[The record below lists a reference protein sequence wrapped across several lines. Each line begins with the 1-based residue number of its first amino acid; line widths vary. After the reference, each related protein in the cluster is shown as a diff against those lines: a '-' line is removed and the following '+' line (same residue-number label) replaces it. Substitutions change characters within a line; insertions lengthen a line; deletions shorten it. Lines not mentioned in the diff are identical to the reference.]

1 MFDFDKDN
9 WGIDASAVMI
19 SIASLIRYFFTN
31 FDSWIHSLT
40 GLVALAFVSFRFYVA
55 IKKYLEE
62 KKNGKENNRRLNRWR

>member
-9 WGIDASAVMI
+9 WGIDISAVMI

-31 FDSWIHSLT
+31 FDSWIHSIT

-55 IKKYLEE
+55 IKKYYSDLEE
-62 KKNGKENNRRLNRWR
+62 KKNGKKGN